1 MFEQASKQQGSAF
14 CCCKFSGCSMLH
26 LVGPPISLD
35 GQSCVRRAHKH
46 QRHLCQGGFATLF
59 TWRQAKAKMVA
70 CRFSPRD
77 FPPHRVKTVR
87 VEPKRVSRRSK
98 WPRRAQMNGPP
109 LHLLSHP
116 KNLGHNVFETFHL
129 PHHGLQPR
137 LCSRAC
143 HSLILPRSFYRAPAA
158 QFCVSAKA
166 PRPLLTLLE
175 LLLPVYK
182 HPTPTFK
189 WLFFHA
195 RRPDKPAII

>member
-1 MFEQASKQQGSAF
+1 
-14 CCCKFSGCSMLH
+14 MLH
-26 LVGPPISLD
+26 APPRRSTD
-35 GQSCVRRAHKH
+35 FSRRAV
-46 QRHLCQGGFATLF
+46 LCPQGTQAPTSLMSRGIRNTLYLATGDRRRRR
-59 TWRQAKAKMVA
+59 WWA
-70 CRFSPRD
+70 CRLSPRD

-98 WPRRAQMNGPP
+98 WPRRAQMNRRSISLVIRRTWGIMF
-109 LHLLSHP
+109 LKHSISHITAFSLAFAAGRVTASSSHDP
-116 KNLGHNVFETFHL
+116 FIGRQPHNSVF
-129 PHHGLQPR
+129 LQ
-137 LCSRAC
+137 
-143 HSLILPRSFYRAPAA
+143 
-158 QFCVSAKA
+158 K